1 MRTIYITLLNII
13 LVLSSQNSFSQSDKL
28 KIEGRVVDASNNKPV
43 EFANLG
49 VEGTFLGTASDIDG
63 NFNLLL
69 DREYAGNTVVI
80 SAVGYQSKKMKASQ
94 LAAGNVVVKMT
105 PAVYDLSE
113 VDIKARSRIL
123 YGIVRSAG
131 NLIPHNYVTGPLS
144 YKTFYV
150 REQDGN
156 EKTEAVVSLIDNK
169 GYGDRSYTDAFV
181 NRSYKVD
188 EIRRNF
194 DYKPVRNGS
203 SDLDGLLIFDIVR
216 VRGNILD
223 SAGLYDF
230 KLKLEDISTY
240 AGDSVW
246 VISYTNDKPSFAT
259 TGNKSV
265 ISYSGVLYI
274 SKTTSA
280 VLRNELMIETKGYFP
295 YGYTFFY
302 DEEIAAKDI
311 SGAKYKVITSYRK
324 NDEDKYFLSS
334 ISVDKTLLSSN
345 GNAALVNEGIK
356 VIRADIANDEQTE
369 GRDYYSLKTE
379 DKEFWK
385 RFTIPE

>member
-13 LVLSSQNSFSQSDKL
+13 LVLSTQNVFSQSNKL
-28 KIEGRVVDASNNKPV
+28 KLEGRVVDASNNKPV

-63 NFNLLL
+63 NFNLTI
-69 DREYAGNTVVI
+69 DADYAGNIVVI
-80 SAVGYQSKKMKASQ
+80 SAVGYQSKKMKVSQ
-94 LAAGNVVVKMT
+94 LAGGGVVVKLT
-105 PAVYDLSE
+105 PAVYGLSE
-113 VDIKARSRIL
+113 VDITAQSKIL
-123 YGIVRSAG
+123 YGIIRSAG
-131 NLIPHNYVTGPLS
+131 NLIPHNYVSGPLV
-144 YKTFYV
+144 YNMFFVK
-150 REQDGN
+150 EKGQN
-156 EKTEAVVSLIDNK
+156 EKTEAVISLTDNK

-181 NRSYKVD
+181 NRAYKVD

-203 SDLDGLLIFDIVR
+203 SDLDGLLVFDIVR

-246 VISYTNDKPSFAT
+246 VISYTNDKPSFAA
-259 TGNKSV
+259 TGNKNV
-265 ISYSGVLYI
+265 TSYSGVLYI

-280 VLRNELMIETKGYFP
+280 VLRNELTIETKGYFP

-302 DEEIAAKDI
+302 DEEIAAKGI

-324 NDEDKYFLSS
+324 NDEEKYILSS
-334 ISVDKTLLSSN
+334 ISVDKMLLGTN
-345 GNAALVNEGIK
+345 GNATVNESVK
-356 VIRADIANDEQTE
+356 VIEAGVANGSPLE
-369 GRDYYSLKTE
+369 GREYYSLKTE
-379 DKEFWK
+379 DKKFWS